1 MRDELDVWRQAKDEF
16 VGALRLAKRYRGR
29 LQQLVKELDPDQ
41 QAALQAEWDS
51 EQFSKQEQEVLQWL
65 EP

>member
-1 MRDELDVWRQAKDEF
+1 MKDELDAWRQAKDEF
-16 VGALRLAKRYRGR
+16 MGALRLAKRYRGR

-51 EQFSKQEQEVLQWL
+51 EKLSPQEQEVLQWL
-65 EP
+65 E

>member
-29 LQQLVKELDPDQ
+29 LQRLVKELDPEQ

-51 EQFSKQEQEVLQWL
+51 EQLSPQEQEVLQWL